1 MADAVGERSG
11 TVGVIL
17 RDAAGVFYAITDEG
31 LAALRVTEEQR
42 PLVEALI
49 RGEDLAGFGPGWD
62 GPGAFATLCR
72 ALQEIGGA
80 WAPSVHLTH
89 VAASLWVIAR

>member
-1 MADAVGERSG
+1 MAGADGEQAE

-17 RDAAGVFYAITDEG
+17 RDGDGIFYAITDEG

-49 RGEDLAGFGPGWD
+49 RGEDVAGLCGRWD
-62 GPGAFATLCR
+62 APDAFATLCR
-72 ALQEIGGA
+72 ALQDAGGA
-80 WAPSVHLTH
+80 WARSVHLTH
-89 VAASLWVIAR
+89 VAASLWVIGR